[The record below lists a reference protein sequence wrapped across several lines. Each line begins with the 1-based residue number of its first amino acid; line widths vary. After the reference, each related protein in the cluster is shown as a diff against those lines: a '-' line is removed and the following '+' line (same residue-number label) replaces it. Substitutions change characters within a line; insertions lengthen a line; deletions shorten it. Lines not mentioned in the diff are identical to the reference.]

1 MWTLYTGAGHCVD
14 FIDRGG
20 ALGGLYRQGRGTV
33 WTL

>member
-1 MWTLYTGAGHCVD
+1 MDFIDRVGDWVD

-20 ALGGLYRQGRGTV
+20 ALCGLYRQGWGNV

>member
-1 MWTLYTGAGHCVD
+1 MDFIDRGGDCVD

-20 ALGGLYRQGRGTV
+20 VLCGLYRQGWGTV

>member
-1 MWTLYTGAGHCVD
+1 MWTLQTGVGHCVD

-20 ALGGLYRQGRGTV
+20 ALCGPYRQGWGTV